1 MNLKIKAALAVA
13 SVIIGVALLSTIVFC
28 SIRIMGLESRI
39 KALESELKSQKQ
51 INLVAVVGFGQL
63 RNRLDEL
70 EELKFDFEYRLDR
83 VERRVSDLENK
94 IN

>member
-1 MNLKIKAALAVA
+1 MNLKIKPALAVA
-13 SVIIGVALLSTIVFC
+13 SVIIGVALLSAIVFC
-28 SIRIMGLESRI
+28 SIRIMELESKI

-70 EELKFDFEYRLDR
+70 EELEFDFEYRLDR
-83 VERRVSDLENK
+83 VERRVPYLENK
-94 IN
+94 ID